1 MCLETEPGSSFLIY
15 AADIIANSITVTSGD
30 KILTGGMVFSAGGFF
45 ADGDITV
52 EKGIKAKFSSFTL
65 QSTMADVILAA
76 KVRVLLR
83 TASILAAGD
92 ITFGEKV
99 SLATGFGTDGDIDIV
114 ADGIVEMTRPK
125 IKTNADG
132 SAIVVIQ
139 GSNVLMHEGL
149 SLRAKAT
156 ASPQN
161 VYITATSGD
170 VTIDRLLLNTRFPTT
185 ISGTNVTIG
194 VMQDGT
200 VPRSRMS
207 MYFFP
212 IEILATDEIHIDNL
226 RLRSPQ
232 NVRIETDGTTL
243 NVLNSDFVGTTT
255 LMPVFTVRANGAG
268 STCDLTGTEITKAT
282 LVTDC
287 DTVIGP

>member
-1 MCLETEPGSSFLIY
+1 
-15 AADIIANSITVTSGD
+15 
-30 KILTGGMVFSAGGFF
+30 MVFSAGGFF